1 MYIKKEITSFEELKE
16 NSWSGAV
23 DTLNRIE
30 ELGLENKFMSVL
42 ESVLEM
48 SFENEITDE
57 TELNDFIWFET
68 DAINELLERNCND
81 LFDEEEEEEED

>member
-30 ELGLENKFMSVL
+30 ELKLEDEFMNIL
-42 ESVLEM
+42 EEC
-48 SFENEITDE
+48 FDYENETPTDIDI
-57 TELNDFIWFET
+57 NDFIWFET
-68 DAINELLERNCND
+68 EYINEVLGRNCDD
-81 LFDEEEEEEED
+81 LFDDEDEEED

>member
-1 MYIKKEITSFEELKE
+1 MYIKREVSSFEELRE

-30 ELGLENKFMSVL
+30 ELGLENEFMEIL
-42 ESVLEM
+42 EEG
-48 SFENEITDE
+48 FYNCEPTE

-68 DAINELLERNCND
+68 DEINNLLGRNTSD
-81 LFDEEEEEEED
+81 LFEDEEEEVDA

>member
-30 ELGLENKFMSVL
+30 ELGLEDEFMAVL
-42 ESVLEM
+42 EEC
-48 SFENEITDE
+48 FDNIEEIPTE
-57 TELNDFIWFET
+57 TEVNDFIWFET
-68 DAINELLERNCND
+68 EYINELLGRNCDD
-81 LFDEEEEEEED
+81 LFDDEDEEED

>member
-48 SFENEITDE
+48 SFENEMTDE
-57 TELNDFIWFET
+57 TELNDFIWFER

-81 LFDEEEEEEED
+81 LFEEEEEEED

>member
-30 ELGLENKFMSVL
+30 ELGLEDEFMDIL
-42 ESVLEM
+42 EEFFD
-48 SFENEITDE
+48 FELSTNETPTE
-57 TELNDFIWFET
+57 TEVNDFIWFET
-68 DAINELLERNCND
+68 VTINELLNRNCDD
-81 LFDEEEEEEED
+81 LFEDEDEEED